1 MRNYTIRRI
10 LLFVPTM
17 LFVSVI
23 IFFLLRTL
31 PGDVVAMMFYE
42 AADYDPEILDRIRH
56 ELGLDRPI
64 AIQYVEW
71 IWGMLVRGDF
81 GYSFRSQDT
90 VLSQIASKGRITF
103 ELAILATIATALFA
117 LPIGIASALKHG
129 TWVDQVLRLFTALSM
144 AMPAF
149 YVGIII
155 IILLVHWFN
164 YFPSI
169 EYVPLWE
176 NPVQNLLMLSLP
188 AVAVGLRAMARL
200 ARMTRSMMLEVVR
213 EDYIRTARA
222 KGLREQTVVM
232 RHALRNAALPVVTM
246 TGAQFVLLLNGTVA
260 VEVVFSLNGLGRQL
274 LDATLA
280 RDFIMVQ
287 GIVVVMAFAV
297 VLGNLVVDLLYGVLD
312 PRVRYQ

>member
-1 MRNYTIRRI
+1 MRNYIIRRT
-10 LLFVPTM
+10 LLFVPTL
-17 LFVSVI
+17 LFISVV

-42 AADYDPEILDRIRH
+42 AADYDPKELDKIRH
-56 ELGLDRPI
+56 EMGLDRPLL
-64 AIQYVEW
+64 IQYGEW
-71 IWGMLVRGDF
+71 IWGMFKGDF

-90 VLSQIASKGRITF
+90 VLSQITNKGRVTL

-117 LPIGIASALKHG
+117 LPVGIASALKHG
-129 TWVDQVLRLFTALSM
+129 TWVDQVLRAVTALSM

-149 YVGIII
+149 FVGIVII
-155 IILLVHWFN
+155 IMLVYLFN

-169 EYVPLWE
+169 EFVPVWE
-176 NPVQNLLMLSLP
+176 DPVQNLLMMSLP
-188 AVAVGLRAMARL
+188 AIAVGLRAMARL

-222 KGLREQTVVM
+222 KGLREQSVVM
-232 RHALRNAALPVVTM
+232 RHAFRNAALPVVTM

-260 VEVVFSLNGLGRQL
+260 VEVVFSLNGLGRHL

-287 GIVVVMAFAV
+287 GIVVVMALAMI
-297 VLGNLVVDLLYGVLD
+297 LGNLVVDLLYGILD

>member
-1 MRNYTIRRI
+1 MRNYIIRRT
-10 LLFVPTM
+10 LLFVPTL
-17 LFVSVI
+17 LFISVV

-42 AADYDPEILDRIRH
+42 AADYDPKELDKIRH
-56 ELGLDRPI
+56 EMGLDRPLL
-64 AIQYVEW
+64 IQYGEW
-71 IWGMLVRGDF
+71 IWGMFKGDF

-90 VLSQIASKGRITF
+90 VLSQITNKGRVTL

-117 LPIGIASALKHG
+117 LPVGIASALKHG
-129 TWVDQVLRLFTALSM
+129 TWVDQVLRAVTALSM

-149 YVGIII
+149 FVGIVII
-155 IILLVHWFN
+155 IMLVYLFN

-169 EYVPLWE
+169 EFVPVWE
-176 NPVQNLLMLSLP
+176 DPVQNLLMMSLP
-188 AVAVGLRAMARL
+188 AIAVGLRAMARL

-222 KGLREQTVVM
+222 KGLREQAVVM
-232 RHALRNAALPVVTM
+232 RHAFRNAALPVVTM

-260 VEVVFSLNGLGRQL
+260 VEVVFSLNGLGRHL

-287 GIVVVMAFAV
+287 GIVVVMALAV
-297 VLGNLVVDLLYGVLD
+297 ILGNLVVDLLYGILD